1 MPFIGVA
8 FLTFS
13 IVCYVPFFIW
23 LSASYL
29 NNGDQSKRKNN
40 FWLLL
45 VTVGLLNSLNL
56 FLFKFPDTYS
66 LIVTIIIILLISL
79 YMFSVVRKDKRKSI
93 V

>member
-8 FLTFS
+8 ILTFS

-56 FLFKFPDTYS
+56 FLFKFQDTYS
-66 LIVTIIIILLISL
+66 LVVTIIIILLISL

>member
-8 FLTFS
+8 ILTFS

-66 LIVTIIIILLISL
+66 LVVTIIIILLISL

>member
-8 FLTFS
+8 ILTFS

-45 VTVGLLNSLNL
+45 VSVGLINSLNL
-56 FLFKFPDTYS
+56 FLFKFQDTYS
-66 LIVTIIIILLISL
+66 LVVTIIIILLISL
-79 YMFSVVRKDKRKSI
+79 YMFFVVQKDKRKSI

>member
-8 FLTFS
+8 ILTFS

-45 VTVGLLNSLNL
+45 VSVGLLNSLNL

-66 LIVTIIIILLISL
+66 LVVTIIIILLISL

>member
-8 FLTFS
+8 ILTFS

-45 VTVGLLNSLNL
+45 VSVGLLNSLNL

-66 LIVTIIIILLISL
+66 LVVTIIIILLISL
-79 YMFSVVRKDKRKSI
+79 YMFAVVRKDKRKSI

>member
-66 LIVTIIIILLISL
+66 LVVTIIIILLISL

>member
-8 FLTFS
+8 ILTFS

-45 VTVGLLNSLNL
+45 VLVGLLNSLNL

-66 LIVTIIIILLISL
+66 LVVTIIIILLISL

>member
-66 LIVTIIIILLISL
+66 LVVTITIILLVSL

>member
-8 FLTFS
+8 ILTFS

-45 VTVGLLNSLNL
+45 ASVGLLNSLNL
-56 FLFKFPDTYS
+56 FLFKFQDTYS
-66 LIVTIIIILLISL
+66 LVVTIIIILLISL
-79 YMFSVVRKDKRKSI
+79 YMFFVVRNDKRKSI

>member
-1 MPFIGVA
+1 MPFIVVA
-8 FLTFS
+8 ILTFS

-56 FLFKFPDTYS
+56 FLFNFPDTYS
-66 LIVTIIIILLISL
+66 VVVTIIIILLISL

>member
-1 MPFIGVA
+1 MPFIGVVI
-8 FLTFS
+8 LTFS

-29 NNGDQSKRKNN
+29 NNGEQSKRKNN

-66 LIVTIIIILLISL
+66 LVVTIIIILLISL

>member
-8 FLTFS
+8 ILTFS

-66 LIVTIIIILLISL
+66 LVVTIIIILLISL
-79 YMFSVVRKDKRKSI
+79 YMFSVVWKDKRKSI

>member
-29 NNGDQSKRKNN
+29 NNGDQLKRKNN

-66 LIVTIIIILLISL
+66 LVVTIIIILLISL